1 MVKIET
7 LQQYA
12 QIASPII
19 TAITLIF
26 VIINVNRSQQKS
38 KLNDEEKFRRDLNL
52 KASDEMIAAISSLR
66 RKSGYYFT
74 QKDIRNNIK
83 DEITLNNFVRH
94 VSESAEVVEDAGLEL
109 QKIYNQRKII
119 MKEYDND
126 MDSILNDCFSLSD
139 NLLKIKTWYT
149 TEIGHTDQEIQRIE
163 KLIIHL
169 NLSVFEKANDLQKK
183 IQNDFIGK
191 LYNKRI

>member
-12 QIASPII
+12 QIGSPII

-26 VIINVNRSQQKS
+26 VIVNVNRSQQKS

-74 QKDIRNNIK
+74 QKDIRSNIK
-83 DEITLNNFVRH
+83 DELTLNNFVKH
-94 VSESAEVVEDAGLEL
+94 VSESAEIVEDAGLEL

-126 MDSILNDCFSLSD
+126 MESILNDCFSLSD
-139 NLLKIKTWYT
+139 NYVKGD
-149 TEIGHTDQEIQRIE
+149 IGDFLHELFVGVKSIDPVLNKIE
-163 KLIIHL
+163 KRHL
-169 NLSVFEKANDLQKK
+169 KNMKKLQ
-183 IQNDFIGK
+183 
-191 LYNKRI
+191 LYKTEGLF